1 MLELF
6 GQMSVRD
13 LQLQLASRNTSTALL
28 QHLLLTSITV
38 QPSDQ
43 STNHQLRVK
52 RPENTNWLRKA
63 VH

>member
-43 STNHQLRVK
+43 SKNHQLRVK
-52 RPENTNWLRKA
+52 RP
-63 VH
+63 